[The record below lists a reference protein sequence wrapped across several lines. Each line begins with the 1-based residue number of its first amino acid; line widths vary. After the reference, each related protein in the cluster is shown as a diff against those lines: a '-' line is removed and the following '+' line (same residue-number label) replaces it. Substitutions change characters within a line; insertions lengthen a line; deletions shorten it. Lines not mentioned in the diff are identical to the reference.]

1 MGCPGVRPDV
11 STYGEG
17 FEKVSKD
24 FLEAM
29 DFQSDAAVLADL
41 LGRTASGD
49 RAAFSR
55 LYDLTKAKLFGVIR
69 RILVRADLAEEALQE
84 SYVRVWSNAYRYDAG
99 HASAMTWMIAIARN
113 QAIDLKRKANERVA
127 AQAVALEDVSLP
139 AAETSAEDSADY
151 RRLRQCLGE
160 LAEDGR
166 DMVLLAY
173 HQGYS
178 REELAQR
185 FSRPVATVKTILR
198 RSLAA
203 LKECLDGKR

>member
-1 MGCPGVRPDV
+1 
-11 STYGEG
+11 
-17 FEKVSKD
+17 
-24 FLEAM
+24 M
-29 DFQSDAAVLADL
+29 DFQSDAGVLADL

-84 SYVRVWSNAYRYDAG
+84 SYVRVWSNAYRFDAG

-139 AAETSAEDSADY
+139 ATETSAEDSADY
-151 RRLRQCLGE
+151 RRLRQCLGG
-160 LAEDGR
+160 LGEDGR